1 MIKFKLLFLLIL
13 FFTKVNSQNSCVV
26 LDSLMMKEPDKML
39 ADNVSRQKIIDWN
52 LLMIKKAQKENC
64 KKAIIWGNI
73 NLGVQH
79 YNLAKPDISLTYL
92 NKAKIL
98 SDEISADNETY
109 SRIFQEFS
117 QTYFTLGMYDVS
129 LKYNSK
135 AMYYGRKITNIKYK
149 NWFLSFVYNTRSGTL
164 SQSKKDSALFYLHKA
179 SAALK
184 NPVTYSALAG
194 YYISNNIHT
203 DSARFYLNNAEK
215 FYNKEKKVNPYSL
228 SVLYYRYACLYANEK
243 NNEKSLEYLEKS
255 LNLASNGKN
264 RQHLL
269 NVYNLLAEMY
279 RKTGDIDKEKKI
291 LEEYKKFNESYK
303 DAQARSVDI
312 TIQNLEKEL
321 SEKQDDRNKK
331 IIIITLFLL
340 LILTVLLFYY
350 IKNKKNSVKPENT
363 IDEVFTVAEKKEEIL
378 PSVTLDE
385 LYESAKSRDPN
396 FYNKFQIFYPDFFK
410 KLTEFNSDLQKNEL
424 HILAYIYLNFETKQI
439 ADILYLS
446 PKTIQNKKYNIR
458 KKLNMQTNEDMY
470 IWLKVFYQ

>member
-1 MIKFKLLFLLIL
+1 MLFLLTL

-39 ADNVSRQKIIDWN
+39 ADHVSRQKIIDWN
-52 LLMIKKAQKENC
+52 LLMMKKAQKENC

-79 YNLAKPDISLTYL
+79 YNLAKPDISLTFL
-92 NKAKIL
+92 NKAKML
-98 SDEISADNETY
+98 ADEISADNEIY
-109 SRIFQEFS
+109 SRLFQEFS
-117 QTYFTLGMYDVS
+117 QTYYTLGMYDVS

-135 AMYYGRKITNIKYK
+135 AIYYARKITNIKYK

-164 SQSKKDSALFYLHKA
+164 LQSKKDSALFYLHKA

-194 YYISNNIHT
+194 YYINKNGHT

-215 FYNKEKKVNPYSL
+215 LYNKEIKVNPYSL

-269 NVYNLLAEMY
+269 NVYSLLGELY

-321 SEKQDDRNKK
+321 AEKQDKQTKK
-331 IIIITLFLL
+331 IIIICSVLLL
-340 LILTVLLFYY
+340 LILAALLLYY
-350 IKNKKNSVKPENT
+350 TKNKKSSVKPQNT
-363 IDEVFTVAEKKEEIL
+363 IDQVVTVAEKKEEVL

-396 FYNKFQIFYPDFFK
+396 FYNKFQILYPDFFK
-410 KLTEFNSDLQKNEL
+410 KLTEFNADLQKNEL

-439 ADILYLS
+439 ADILHLS
-446 PKTIQNKKYNIR
+446 TKTIQNKKYNIR

>member
-13 FFTKVNSQNSCVV
+13 FFAKVNSQNSCVI

-39 ADNVSRQKIIDWN
+39 ADNISRQKIINWN
-52 LLMIKKAQKENC
+52 LLMMKKAQKENC
-64 KKAIIWGNI
+64 KKAIVWGNI

-92 NKAKIL
+92 NKAKTL
-98 SDEISADNETY
+98 ADEISADNETY

-117 QTYFTLGMYDVS
+117 QTYYTLGMYDVS

-149 NWFLSFVYNTRSGTL
+149 NWFLSFVYNSRASNL
-164 SQSKKDSALFYLHKA
+164 IQSKKDSALFYLHKA

-194 YYISNNIHT
+194 YYINNNIHT

-215 FYNKEKKVNPYSL
+215 LFKEKKVNPYNL

-255 LNLASNGKN
+255 LDLASNGKN

-269 NVYNLLAEMY
+269 NVYNLLGEMY

-291 LEEYKKFNESYK
+291 LEEYKKFNDSYK
-303 DAQARSVDI
+303 DAQAKSVDI

-321 SEKQDDRNKK
+321 SEKQDKQTKK
-331 IIIITLFLL
+331 IIIISSVLL
-340 LILTVLLFYY
+340 LILALLLLYY
-350 IKNKKNSVKPENT
+350 SKNKRRSVKLENT
-363 IDEVFTVAEKKEEIL
+363 IDEVFTIAEKKEEVM

-396 FYNKFQIFYPDFFK
+396 FYNKFQIFYPEFFK

-439 ADILYLS
+439 ADILHLS
-446 PKTIQNKKYNIR
+446 TKTIQNKKYNIR